1 MIAKEREQAIALG
14 ALCAVMVLSFSV
26 IVGLA
31 YKSLERKLETGI
43 ALSNGDATYLP
54 GAACVIAS
62 SAEHTPADII
72 NYARAC
78 AKSHEGWLEEQQ

>member
-1 MIAKEREQAIALG
+1 MIAKERERAIALG

-43 ALSNGDATYLP
+43 ALSNGDVTYLP

-62 SAEHTPADII
+62 SVEHTPADII

-78 AKSHEGWLEEQQ
+78 AKSHEDWLEEQQ